1 MTKEKFTEGQ
11 LVVVLGPP
19 KGWDDGILYWNDT
32 MAKYI
37 GKSFTIKEV
46 MSRDTR
52 VRLNMGEDTYLWMW
66 HIDWIS
72 PVAEYTLF

>member
-1 MTKEKFTEGQ
+1 MQVSCGC
-11 LVVVLGPP
+11 
-19 KGWDDGILYWNDT
+19 ILTISKRWNDT

-46 MSRDTR
+46 MSRGTR
-52 VRLNMGEDTYLWMW
+52 VRLDMGDDTYLWMW